1 MICPKCKNEIS
12 DFDTKCP
19 ICETELYKNNAENK
33 DKTILLRIINAL
45 EIISCIILSIVFLIQ
60 GNMILALEI
69 LFGGI
74 VIFAFIKGFSDIVE
88 LLDDINKKMN
98 K

>member
-19 ICETELYKNNAENK
+19 ICGVELHENNTENK

-45 EIISCIILSIVFLIQ
+45 EIIACIILTIAFLIQ

-74 VIFAFIKGFSDIVE
+74 VIFAFIKGFSDIIE
-88 LLDDINKKMN
+88 SLDKISKKLD